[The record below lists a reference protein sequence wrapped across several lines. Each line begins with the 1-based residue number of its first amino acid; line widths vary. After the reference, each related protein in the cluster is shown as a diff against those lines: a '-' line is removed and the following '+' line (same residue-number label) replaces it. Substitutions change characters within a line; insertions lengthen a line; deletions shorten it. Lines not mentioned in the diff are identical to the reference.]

1 MKAAEGFA
9 EQQTQTHHG
18 EDNAG
23 AEHYPNISLY
33 TVPHRAGESEHTHHA
48 EGEEQLESDHAEHL
62 SGRRQSTRVFHSDT
76 TQFTSRMGWCVS
88 LSSMF
93 HSMKKVMVIGAT
105 NYFSVFLRVWYQIGT
120 YFGTYLADR
129 CMQLT
134 VI

>member
-1 MKAAEGFA
+1 MFASKSGTPGQVSLHGHTPRLLLTTHQANQVPGMKAAEGFA

-62 SGRRQSTRVFHSDT
+62 SGRRQSTHVFHSDT
-76 TQFTSRMGWCVS
+76 TQFTSRMG
-88 LSSMF
+88 
-93 HSMKKVMVIGAT
+93 
-105 NYFSVFLRVWYQIGT
+105 
-120 YFGTYLADR
+120 
-129 CMQLT
+129 
-134 VI
+134 